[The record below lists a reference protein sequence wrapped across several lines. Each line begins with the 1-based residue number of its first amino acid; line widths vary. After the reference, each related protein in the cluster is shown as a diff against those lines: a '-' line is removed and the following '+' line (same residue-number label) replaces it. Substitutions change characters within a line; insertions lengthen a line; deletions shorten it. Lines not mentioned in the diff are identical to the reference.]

1 MGPLTL
7 FSESLDARITYEGRL
22 ADAKRECE
30 GDVQRARERM
40 AREEIRLR
48 REYEDSMQRQS
59 LLLELPPLKN
69 QAICDEVKVKRL
81 PRALATWTR

>member
-30 GDVQRARERM
+30 ADVQRARERM
-40 AREEIRLR
+40 AREEIR
-48 REYEDSMQRQS
+48 ETG
-59 LLLELPPLKN
+59 
-69 QAICDEVKVKRL
+69 
-81 PRALATWTR
+81 RALRSLQTQIDSSSGA